1 MTRSLSLAMQP
12 YSVQRRDQIL
22 VKGFGFLSFPRN
34 MDKTVGKNINK
45 SLSSNYNQKLLDH
58 AKQSAIDVLK
68 TSSKRAIQKTAEATD
83 DLIGNKIADKIT
95 RVSKTPPKNNSET
108 NEEEILTERFI
119 PSELRQ
125 KIIDDL
131 RLKEKNYRLF

>member
-34 MDKTVGKNINK
+34 MDKTVGKNINE

-95 RVSKTPPKNNSET
+95 RVSKTSPKNNSET

-119 PSELRQ
+119 PSGLRQ

>member
-119 PSELRQ
+119 PSGLRQ

>member
-83 DLIGNKIADKIT
+83 DLIGNKIVDKIT

>member
-1 MTRSLSLAMQP
+1 MTRSLSLAMQR
-12 YSVQRRDQIL
+12 YSVQRRDRIL

-45 SLSSNYNQKLLDH
+45 SLSSKYNQKLLDH
-58 AKQSAIDVLK
+58 AKQSATDVLK
-68 TSSKRAIQKTAEATD
+68 TSSKRAIQKTAESTD

-95 RVSKTPPKNNSET
+95 RVSKTSPKNNSET
-108 NEEEILTERFI
+108 NEEEIFTERFI
-119 PSELRQ
+119 PSEQRR

-131 RLKEKNYRLF
+131 RLKEKNY